1 MTKTINNIALDEISF
16 EKIFK
21 EYFIV
26 LCAFANKYIHDTD
39 EAKDIVHQVYM
50 NLWEKR
56 NEIRM
61 NQSIRSYLYTS
72 VHNRCLN
79 YIRDHKKFIYDD
91 YPDSKEYLNS
101 FIESPDYLELEEL
114 RSHIYKALHELPE
127 GCRKIFALSRFDGK
141 KYKEIAQ
148 ELGISIKT
156 VETQMSKALKHMKS
170 KLIKYITYISLLI
183 GLMINFIK

>member
-1 MTKTINNIALDEISF
+1 MTKSIKNITLDEASF
-16 EKIFK
+16 EKVFK
-21 EYFIV
+21 EYFIS
-26 LCAFANKYIHDTD
+26 LCSFATKYIHDQD
-39 EAKDIVHQVYM
+39 EAKDIVHQVYL

-56 NEIRM
+56 KEIQM

-79 YIRDHKKFIYDD
+79 YIRDHKKFIHDN
-91 YPDSKEYLNS
+91 YPDSIENLDPFIRNS
-101 FIESPDYLELEEL
+101 DFMETEEL
-114 RSHIYKALHELPE
+114 RSHIHKALYELPE
-127 GCRKIFALSRFDGK
+127 GCRTIFTLSRFDGK

-170 KLIKYITYISLLI
+170 KLIKYITYISILI
-183 GLMINFIK
+183 GLFINLIK

>member
-1 MTKTINNIALDEISF
+1 MSF

-26 LCAFANKYIHDTD
+26 LCSFAYKYLHDSD

-56 NEIRM
+56 NEIRI

-79 YIRDHKKFIYDD
+79 HIRDNKKFVNDD
-91 YPDSKEYLNS
+91 YPNSRENLSPFIDST
-101 FIESPDYLELEEL
+101 DYLEIEEL
-114 RSHIYKALHELPE
+114 KTHIYKALHELPE
-127 GCRKIFALSRFDGK
+127 GCRKVFTLSRYDGK

-156 VETQMSKALKHMKS
+156 VETQMSKALKHMKTR
-170 KLIKYITYISLLI
+170 LIKYITYISLII

>member
-1 MTKTINNIALDEISF
+1 MTKSINHITLDEKSF

-21 EYFIV
+21 EYFIS
-26 LCAFANKYIHDTD
+26 LCAFAIKYIHDTD

-56 NEIRM
+56 NEIKM
-61 NQSIRSYLYTS
+61 SGSIRSYLYTS

-91 YPDSKEYLNS
+91 YPDSKENLNP
-101 FIESPDYLELEEL
+101 FIENSDYLEVEEL
-114 RSHIYKALHELPE
+114 RSHIYKALYELPE
-127 GCRKIFALSRFDGK
+127 GCRKIFTLSRYDGK

-183 GLMINFIK
+183 GLLINFIK

>member
-1 MTKTINNIALDEISF
+1 MTKSTNDITLDEISF
-16 EKIFK
+16 EKLFK

-26 LCAFANKYIHDTD
+26 LCSFANKYIHDPD

-56 NEIRM
+56 KEIRI

-91 YPDSKEYLNS
+91 YPDSKENLNP
-101 FIESPDYLELEEL
+101 FIGSSDYLEAEEL
-114 RSHIYKALHELPE
+114 RSHIYKVLYELPE
-127 GCRKIFALSRFDGK
+127 GCRTIFTLSRFEGK
-141 KYKEIAQ
+141 KYKEIAL

-170 KLIKYITYISLLI
+170 KLIKYITYISVLI
-183 GLMINFIK
+183 GLFINFIK